1 MGVAAAVFSPPRQP
15 TPDIMSRK
23 RDRWD
28 SSSDEE
34 GAESRPSA
42 VGRRKL
48 SADDLRAAT
57 ALVGGM
63 EQAASTP
70 QGGRGSDELSSI
82 TARLPKH
89 NPLLS
94 GCRSVYSC
102 YERLARLDE
111 GTYGVV
117 WKARDTAT
125 DETVALKQI
134 KFDQVMTKE
143 GFPMTALREI
153 SVLLDL
159 SHECIVTV
167 REMVVGDAFDKV
179 FMVMEFMEMDLQE
192 AIKRSGHAPFPQ
204 SELKNMM
211 FQVLS
216 AMNHIHEKWYVHR
229 DMKTSNILVHQSGKI
244 ALCDFGLAR
253 KYQMPLKALTQM
265 VITLWYR
272 PPELLFGEHIY
283 GPEVDMWSIGCIF
296 GELLKKEAML
306 QGRGELDQL
315 DKIFK
320 LLGTPNDESWP
331 GFRSLPNARTFR
343 WKPRDGSQLGKV
355 FPVNTFTG
363 GQTYLDS
370 NGLDLLAKLLTLNP
384 RKRITAADALEHSYF
399 KEGVEKQVP
408 RFILD

>member
-1 MGVAAAVFSPPRQP
+1 
-15 TPDIMSRK
+15 MSNRK

-34 GAESRPSA
+34 GAGGCVPVLAKRKASAKEGHVVALMPAEGVAQPTTAAESGAMKS
-42 VGRRKL
+42 
-48 SADDLRAAT
+48 
-57 ALVGGM
+57 
-63 EQAASTP
+63 
-70 QGGRGSDELSSI
+70 ELSPGIS
-82 TARLPKH
+82 RLPKH

-125 DETVALKQI
+125 DDTVALKQI
-134 KFDQVMTKE
+134 KFDQAMMKE
-143 GFPMTALREI
+143 GFPITALREI

-159 SHECIVTV
+159 SHDCIVTV
-167 REMVVGDAFDKV
+167 REMVVGDAADKV

-192 AIKRSGHAPFPQ
+192 AIKRSGQSPFPQ

-216 AMNHIHEKWYVHR
+216 AMDHIHEKWYVHR
-229 DMKTSNILVHQSGKI
+229 DMKTSNILVHRSGKI

-272 PPELLFGEHIY
+272 PPELLFGEHMY
-283 GPEVDMWSIGCIF
+283 GPEVDMWSVGCIF
-296 GELLKKEAML
+296 GELLKKDAML
-306 QGRGELDQL
+306 QGRGELDQV

-320 LLGTPNDESWP
+320 LIGTPDEESWP
-331 GFRSLPNARTFR
+331 GFLSLPNARTFR
-343 WKPRDGSQLGKV
+343 WKPREGSQLSKE

-370 NGLDLLAKLLTLNP
+370 NGLDLLTKLLTLSP
-384 RKRITAADALEHSYF
+384 RSRISASAALDHPYF
-399 KEGVEKQVP
+399 KEGVGRQTP
-408 RFILD
+408 RFAFD